1 MADSLCAGSACGQPM
16 HVLHVFLPVTVFTLP
31 ATERLEFVTKVL
43 HFGLEH
49 PHCPAAFL
57 SSASLALG
65 SYSLGLS
72 HLSGMGSE
80 SLCTGVHAKLIF
92 MLLFRC

>member
-1 MADSLCAGSACGQPM
+1 MADARCTGSNCGQPV
-16 HVLHVFLPVTVFTLP
+16 HALHVFLPHTVFTLP

-49 PHCPAAFL
+49 PHCPTAFL
-57 SSASLALG
+57 FSASLAPC

-72 HLSGMGSE
+72 HLSGMGSD
-80 SLCTGVHAKLIF
+80 SLCTGVYAKLVF